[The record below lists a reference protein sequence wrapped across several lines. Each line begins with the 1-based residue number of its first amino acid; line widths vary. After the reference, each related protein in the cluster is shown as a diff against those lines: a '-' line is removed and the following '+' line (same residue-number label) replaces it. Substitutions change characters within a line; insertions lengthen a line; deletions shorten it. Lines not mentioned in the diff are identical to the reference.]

1 MFGDDGK
8 IVTGPK
14 MWQGAMYFFD
24 PSSYLVVKNDYRVPA
39 GSDRGYLLG
48 ADGKALTGVQKW
60 QGTYYYFDPSTYQL
74 VKNNYVQ
81 SQWGQWYMFGDDG
94 KIVSG
99 LYRWCG
105 NWYYFDPSSYQVV
118 KGQTININNA
128 SYSIDNGG
136 AIVSVLN
143 NAVALSQLP
152 QLPTGCEMTAVT
164 MMLRYAGI
172 NISKEQVANETP
184 RSSNPYYG
192 FVGNPYS
199 NTGYGLWVAP
209 SGIAS
214 VVTKYLGSSLNMTG
228 WSIES
233 IKKQLIN
240 RHLVVAWQAH
250 MHGFGTHAITLTG
263 YNNSGFYYN
272 DPWTGEKNAF
282 MSFATFDW
290 NWRDDPATRGALSY

>member
-1 MFGDDGK
+1 
-8 IVTGPK
+8 
-14 MWQGAMYFFD
+14 
-24 PSSYLVVKNDYRVPA
+24 
-39 GSDRGYLLG
+39 
-48 ADGKALTGVQKW
+48 
-60 QGTYYYFDPSTYQL
+60 YQL

-99 LYRWCG
+99 LYQWCG
-105 NWYYFDPSSYQVV
+105 TWYYFDPISYQVV
-118 KGQTININNA
+118 KGQTVNLGNA
-128 SYSIDNGG
+128 RYSIDNNG

-164 MMLRYAGI
+164 MMLQYAGI
-172 NISKEQVANETP
+172 NVSKEQVANQTP
-184 RSSNPYYG
+184 RSNNPYCG

-199 NTGYGLWVAP
+199 NVGYGLWVAP
-209 SGIAS
+209 GGISS
-214 VVTKYLGSSLNMTG
+214 VVAKYLGHSLNMSG

-233 IKKQLIN
+233 IKNKLIN
-240 RHLVVAWQAH
+240 QHLVVVWQAH

-263 YNNSGFYYN
+263 YDSNGFYYN
-272 DPWTGEKNAF
+272 DPWTGQKNAF
-282 MSFATFDW
+282 MSFSTFDW